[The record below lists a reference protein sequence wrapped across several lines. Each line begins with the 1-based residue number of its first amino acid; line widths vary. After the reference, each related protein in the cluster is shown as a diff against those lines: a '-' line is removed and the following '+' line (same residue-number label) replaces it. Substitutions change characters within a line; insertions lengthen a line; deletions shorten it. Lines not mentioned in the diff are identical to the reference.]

1 MLLFRDYTF
10 NLGMRKWLRANNW
23 APWCLQRQN
32 INSLCS
38 ATHWVKE
45 LIDTKTVLD
54 MKWAKWRQYCCALV
68 VVLVCN
74 TRNDFPWI
82 IYLSLYYNFHHD
94 WDFRTAVETHLISL
108 SSRSASFFCFLISSR
123 LRRASARSLTARSR
137 SRRRLSHRVL
147 GKERRREVYQPVI
160 IGRSTTFDVPSSSV
174 RSLYKNPYMDWP
186 YAFPLCHYFVP
197 LLKGPVS
204 STFGHLGLLCGLL
217 QFLGHGLIL
226 FPQHLNLLIGSFH
239 VQGGRVLFLRTLST
253 HE

>member
-1 MLLFRDYTF
+1 MEDETLSQSHRLYTVLQLRNGCHIHFSQQRKPSHGIQTHSHAGRETRWESKCVCVAKTLLLFRDYTF

-38 ATHWVKE
+38 ATHWVKG

-74 TRNDFPWI
+74 TRKDFPWI

-160 IGRSTTFDVPSSSV
+160 IGRSTLLFIVWCALQLCQE
-174 RSLYKNPYMDWP
+174 SL
-186 YAFPLCHYFVP
+186 
-197 LLKGPVS
+197 
-204 STFGHLGLLCGLL
+204 
-217 QFLGHGLIL
+217 
-226 FPQHLNLLIGSFH
+226 
-239 VQGGRVLFLRTLST
+239 
-253 HE
+253 